1 MPRTRC
7 LLMLLTLAFA
17 QPALAAAPAEG
28 GGSSPFAGT
37 MYQAIAAAIV
47 FIVVFAV
54 LKLTAWNKILEGIQS
69 RENKI
74 KHDLEHAEQSAN
86 QAADTLR
93 EYQAKLAAAQEEARK
108 IIDQSRADAQKVAAN
123 IERDA
128 QAHITS
134 MRQRAESDIAA
145 AKDAAVNEIYAQAA
159 TLATEVAGRILKRQI
174 NAEDQ
179 RQLIDES
186 LNELRS
192 ARN

>member
-1 MPRTRC
+1 MPRQ
-7 LLMLLTLAFA
+7 LAIMFALTFTLA

-28 GGSSPFAGT
+28 GASPFAGT
-37 MYQAIAAAIV
+37 IYQAVAAAIV

-54 LKLTAWNKILEGIQS
+54 LKLTAWNKMLEGIQA

-74 KHDLEHAEQSAN
+74 KHDLEHAEQSAL
-86 QAADTLR
+86 QAANTLR

-108 IIDQSRADAQKVAAN
+108 IIDQSRTDAQKVAAG

-128 QAHITS
+128 QMQITA
-134 MRQRAESDIAA
+134 MRQRAESDINA
-145 AKDAAVNEIYAQAA
+145 AKDAAVNDMYAQAA

-192 ARN
+192 GRN